1 MSWNLLTSIRRMESV
16 EGVVDAACQGIG
28 VPAAKRCFP
37 FVNQTRISDPG
48 CFASGLGAR
57 PTGFDRCAAGETST
71 SAPARSAPK
80 PRNVVLRKVRLDFT
94 IFVCLMRP
102 LGGADLQGLDQPDPG
117 EQ

>member
-1 MSWNLLTSIRRMESV
+1 MESV

-48 CFASGLGAR
+48 CFASDVGAR
-57 PTGFDRCAAGETST
+57 PTGIDWSAVGGDSVA
-71 SAPARSAPK
+71 APARSAPK
-80 PRNVVLRKVRLDFT
+80 PKTEVLRKVRLEFT

-102 LGGADLQGLDQPDPG
+102 LCGADPQGLDRQDPG
-117 EQ
+117 EH